1 MFYLAWASVQF
12 YAVWMNIVILGAG
25 SVGSYLATV
34 LSQEGHSVIIIDRDP
49 KALEKMARS
58 ADVATRLG
66 SGTDWRLLE
75 DLLEFSPQ
83 LFIAMSS
90 DDTTN
95 LVACTIAKNLGYPKT
110 VARLRQS
117 SFLDHLR
124 LDFNRLFS
132 VDHILGTEIIVAHD
146 LFKAI
151 LNPGNC
157 AIENFAHGTVQM
169 RTMTVPKDFEYAG
182 QPLSN
187 VRLSDHLLVGLIR
200 RKINEKESII
210 FPRGQDH
217 LLPGDEVTFIG
228 EAHAMHKLPPLFGI
242 SGKKIQNVVLVGG
255 EGVAHHLCR
264 LLLEQHIAV
273 KVLEQ
278 DMKRC
283 EELSRQFPQAT
294 ILNHDGTDFA
304 FLTEEHIH
312 TSDVFVACTASTE
325 TNILAAALAKQEGC
339 KEVIALIS
347 DESFSPLLQQ
357 MGITYALS
365 ERASISRH
373 VHAILHDDAVIAV
386 ASLYENRAK
395 IMEVK
400 ISAESSI
407 VGAPIA
413 DLKTS
418 FPSNFLIAMIENRS
432 GITVPRG
439 SSVLTA
445 GDTAIVI
452 CSPENVQDV
461 ENLF

>member
-1 MFYLAWASVQF
+1 
-12 YAVWMNIVILGAG
+12 MNIVILGAG

-34 LSQEGHSVIIIDRDP
+34 LSQEEHNVIIIDHSP
-49 KALEKMARS
+49 EALEKMSRS

-75 DLLEFSPQ
+75 DLLEFSPH

-95 LVACTIAKNLGYPKT
+95 LVACTLAKNLGYPKT
-110 VARLRQS
+110 IARIRQS
-117 SFLDHLR
+117 CFLDPFR

-132 VDHILGTEIIVAHD
+132 VDHILGTEMIVAHD

-151 LNPGNC
+151 LNPGNI

-169 RTMTVPKDFEYAG
+169 RTMVIPENFEYAG
-182 QPLSN
+182 KPLAS
-187 VRLSDHLLVGLIR
+187 VHVSDHLLVGLIR
-200 RKINEKESII
+200 RKIEKKESII

-228 EAHAMHKLPPLFGI
+228 ETHAMHKLPSLFGM
-242 SGKKIQNVVLVGG
+242 GNKKIQSVVLVGG
-255 EGVAHHLCR
+255 GGVAHHLCQ

-278 DMKRC
+278 DPRC
-283 EELSRQFPQAT
+283 SEELSRKFPEAT

-304 FLTEEHIH
+304 FLREEHVH
-312 TSDVFVACTASTE
+312 SSDVFVAATPSTE

-347 DESFSPLLQQ
+347 DESFTPLLQQ
-357 MGITYALS
+357 LGITFVIS
-365 ERASISRH
+365 ERASISRQ
-373 VHAILHDDAVIAV
+373 VHTILHDDAVIAV
-386 ASLYENRAK
+386 ASLYDNQAQ

-400 ISAESSI
+400 ISAESSL
-407 VGAPIA
+407 VGAPIS
-413 DLKTS
+413 DLSAS
-418 FPSNFLIAMIENRS
+418 FPSNFLIAMVENRK
-432 GITVPRG
+432 GIVVPRG
-439 SSVLTA
+439 NNVLAA

-452 CSPENVQDV
+452 CSPENIQDV

>member
-1 MFYLAWASVQF
+1 
-12 YAVWMNIVILGAG
+12 MNIVILGAG

-34 LSQEGHSVIIIDRDP
+34 LSQEEHNVIIIDRDP
-49 KALEKMARS
+49 RALERMARS

-75 DLLEFSPQ
+75 DLLELSPD

-117 SFLDHLR
+117 SFLDHFR
-124 LDFNRLFS
+124 LDFNRLFA
-132 VDHILGTEIIVAHD
+132 VDHILGTEVIVAHD

-151 LNPGNC
+151 LNPGNIS
-157 AIENFAHGTVQM
+157 IENFAHGTVQM
-169 RTMTVPKDFEYAG
+169 RTMVIPENFEHAG
-182 QPLSN
+182 KPLAN
-187 VRLSDHLLVGLIR
+187 VHISDHLLVGLIR
-200 RKINEKESII
+200 RKLATQEESII

-217 LLPGDEVTFIG
+217 LMPGDEVTFIG
-228 EAHAMHKLPPLFGI
+228 EAHAMHRLPNLFGI
-242 SGKKIQNVVLVGG
+242 AAKKIHNVVLVGG
-255 EGVAHHLCR
+255 GGVAHHLCR
-264 LLLEQHIAV
+264 LLLEQNISV

-278 DMKRC
+278 DERSC

-304 FLTEEHIH
+304 FLSEEHVH
-312 TSDVFVACTASTE
+312 SSDVFVACTASTE

-347 DESFSPLLQQ
+347 DESFTPLLQQ
-357 MGITYALS
+357 LGITFALS

-386 ASLYENRAK
+386 ASLYDNRAK

-407 VGAPIA
+407 VGSPIS
-413 DLKTS
+413 DLSSS
-418 FPSNFLIAMIENRS
+418 FPNNFLIAMIENRS
-432 GITVPRG
+432 GIVVPRG
-439 SSVLTA
+439 NSVLTA

-452 CSPENVQDV
+452 CSPDNVQDV
-461 ENLF
+461 EKLF

>member
-1 MFYLAWASVQF
+1 MLEAS
-12 YAVWMNIVILGAG
+12 MNIVILGAG
-25 SVGSYLATV
+25 SVGSYLAAV
-34 LSQEGHSVIIIDRDP
+34 LSQEEHNVIIIDHDP
-49 KALEKMARS
+49 KALERMARS

-75 DLLEFSPQ
+75 DLLELSPD

-117 SFLDHLR
+117 SFLDHFR
-124 LDFNRLFS
+124 LDFNRLFA
-132 VDHILGTEIIVAHD
+132 VDHILGTEVIVAHD

-151 LNPGNC
+151 LNPGNI

-169 RTMTVPKDFEYAG
+169 RTMVIPDDFEHAG
-182 QPLSN
+182 KPLAS
-187 VRLSDHLLVGLIR
+187 VHLSDHLLVGLIR
-200 RKINEKESII
+200 RQMAHQKELII

-228 EAHAMHKLPPLFGI
+228 EAHAMHRLPGLFGI
-242 SGKKIQNVVLVGG
+242 AAAKKIHSVVLVGG
-255 EGVAHHLCR
+255 GGVTRHLCR
-264 LLLEQHIAV
+264 LLLEQNISV

-278 DMKRC
+278 DERSC

-304 FLTEEHIH
+304 FLSEEHVH
-312 TSDVFVACTASTE
+312 ASDVFVACTASTE

-347 DESFSPLLQQ
+347 DDSFTPLLQQ
-357 MGITYALS
+357 MGITVALS

-373 VHAILHDDAVIAV
+373 VHAILHDDAVISV
-386 ASLYENRAK
+386 ASLYDNRAQ

-413 DLKTS
+413 DLSSS
-418 FPSNFLIAMIENRS
+418 FPHNFLIAMIENRS
-432 GITVPRG
+432 GIVVPRG
-439 SSVLTA
+439 NNVLTA

-452 CSPENVQDV
+452 CSPDNVQDV
-461 ENLF
+461 EKLF